1 MLHANDIGNDGHV
14 GIEFR
19 YFYRPNYVAFRVHH
33 HITVFIV
40 SLEVD
45 ESEKP
50 SHAQSIQRG
59 ILQTIWGIDRN

>member
-1 MLHANDIGNDGHV
+1 MLGLHSATSTAPTMSHLEHI
-14 GIEFR
+14 
-19 YFYRPNYVAFRVHH
+19 
-33 HITVFIV
+33 ITVFIV

-59 ILQTIWGIDRN
+59 ILQTIRGIDRN